1 MNFVKHI
8 FIIHSTM
15 KIQIIKCKSIL
26 TKSNLPKVDYCINPY
41 VGCLH
46 ACVYCYARF
55 MKRFTGHT
63 EPWGYFLDIK
73 ANAPEI
79 LAKELARNPKRGTV
93 LLGSVTDAYQPAER
107 KYHLTR
113 AILEILLRHDFP
125 VSILTKS
132 DLVVRDLD
140 LLKQF
145 SSCEVGLTI
154 TTIDEAIARNFEP
167 HASTPQQR
175 AGALEI
181 LHKNGIA
188 TYAFIGPI
196 LPDLTDFEA
205 IFSAI
210 QGKVDFIMAES
221 LNISCGNHL
230 SVEEVISKKYPSLLQ
245 LYKNCFGKKYWDGV
259 ETTVKRLAS
268 EHQLSL
274 RGFFRH

>member
-1 MNFVKHI
+1 MIKF
-8 FIIHSTM
+8 
-15 KIQIIKCKSIL
+15 QIIQCKSVL

-63 EPWGYFLDIK
+63 EPWGHFLDIK
-73 ANAPEI
+73 VNAPEV

-107 KYHLTR
+107 KYCLTR

-154 TTIDEAIARNFEP
+154 TTTDEAIAKNFEP
-167 HASTPQQR
+167 HASVPKQR
-175 AGALEI
+175 MEALEV
-181 LHKNGIA
+181 LHKNGIV

-196 LPDLTDFEA
+196 LPDLTDLEA

-210 QGKVDFIMAES
+210 KGKVYFIMAES
-221 LNISCGNHL
+221 LNMSCGNRL
-230 SVEEVISKKYPSLLQ
+230 FVEGIISKKYPSLLQ
-245 LYKNCFGKKYWDGV
+245 LYKNGFSKKYWD
-259 ETTVKRLAS
+259 EAEATTNMLAGKYKIPIK
-268 EHQLSL
+268 
-274 RGFFRH
+274 GFFSH